1 MKYFGISLGSRTNLR
16 DSSKPR
22 PFVDLVG
29 HVERDVLKGV
39 QFLYVTDV
47 DTKVPAIIDDPLKS
61 GSLSAPF
68 AIEVT
73 EDEEVAFAPF
83 CSFCNRVLLA
93 YNLRLPGKNLEIF
106 TARG

>member
-61 GSLSAPF
+61 GSLF
-68 AIEVT
+68 RAIRDRGHRGRGSSVS
-73 EDEEVAFAPF
+73 P
-83 CSFCNRVLLA
+83 VLLVLQPRA
-93 YNLRLPGKNLEIF
+93 
-106 TARG
+106 ARV